1 MFNAVTDGVVM
12 DFTKFFQQ
20 NDSVDIKRSAA
31 SFILKVKERNKLPQ
45 VCKMS

>member
-1 MFNAVTDGVVM
+1 MFIAVTDAVIM

-20 NDSVDIKRSAA
+20 IDSVDIKRSTT